1 MDFDRDLVSVQEV
14 RNLIAASKAAQ
25 EEKTGRE
32 QQRKDFLI
40 KAFIIFSD

>member
-25 EEKTGRE
+25 EEYASW
-32 QQRKDFLI
+32 D
-40 KAFIIFSD
+40 